1 MQIWELGAI
10 MDEADEQDDA
20 NSYRAASACGS
31 GELRFATVVE
41 SWRLRELVENLDNL
55 LHV

>member
-20 NSYRAASACGS
+20 NSYRAASACGR
-31 GELRFATVVE
+31 GELVFATVVE

>member
-20 NSYRAASACGS
+20 NSYRAASACGR
-31 GELRFATVVE
+31 GELAFATVVE